1 MDAAEALQR
10 LGACEQRVLQ
20 WENMLIDGE
29 QRLESG
35 AIKSAKVAGQAADT
49 IAQANGDLD
58 KTMLKEVD
66 SIQTGHLMERKDE
79 VRAAR
84 KKLIVKSE
92 QLCNR
97 MSQLYHALQ
106 ALKTNIAEM
115 GAVDFHREHTA
126 RLQQLQQRSIE
137 RTKSIT
143 QARQNLQHL
152 RRWDL
157 LDSSLGLRL
166 QRLSLASLLID
177 I

>member
-1 MDAAEALQR
+1 MNAADALKR

-20 WENMLIDGE
+20 WENLLVDGE
-29 QRLESG
+29 QRLASG
-35 AIKSAKVAGQAADT
+35 AIKSAKVAGQAADA

-66 SIQTGHLMERKDE
+66 SIQTGHLTERKDE

-97 MSQLYHALQ
+97 MSQLYRALQ
-106 ALKTNIAEM
+106 ALKTNIVERGPA
-115 GAVDFHREHTA
+115 DWYCEHTA
-126 RLQQLQQRSIE
+126 RLQQLQHHSTE
-137 RTKSIT
+137 RTKCII
-143 QARQNLQHL
+143 QAKQDLQHL

-157 LDSSLGLRL
+157 LDSSVGLRL
-166 QRLSLASLLID
+166 QKLSLTSLLID